1 MPSIFKQRLAS
12 ANSAAGKRRWLY
24 MPYDQ
29 VTDKLGP
36 LSREKPERLGII
48 LIENQWK
55 AARRPYHK
63 QKLALILANLRHFAL
78 EQAERGVAV
87 RHEIVTN
94 TNGLYSSVL
103 ADLARELGP
112 IEVMEPAERE
122 LKVDLQC
129 LIDSGALIQTA
140 HEGWLTK
147 QSDLTAIVDKNGFY
161 RMDSFYRR
169 VRQNTGI
176 LMENGKPR
184 GGKYS
189 FDSENRQPWKGDPL
203 PPKALTFA
211 VSDITEEVADLIN
224 KHMNYH
230 PGQLDLASLPASQAD
245 SDQLWQWAKE
255 NCLPL
260 FGPFEDAMS
269 SANRGMF
276 HSRISAVLNIH
287 RLTPKQVVQDV
298 LSLELPLAS
307 QEGFIRQ
314 VLGWREF
321 VHKIHSETD
330 GFRNISPALLTR
342 QSAPTEIL
350 GSPERLASSHT
361 AASPNTAASQELL
374 GDGGY
379 KLWAGKSFYEQ
390 SKLAQTNEAE
400 NAESDTNTSD
410 NRGFSLSE
418 FAGASPSYFGS
429 NNPLPPAFW
438 GTLSG
443 LNCLDVVVKSVWDEA
458 YSHHITRL
466 MVLSNLATLL
476 DISPRE
482 LTDWF
487 WVAYFDA
494 YDWVVEPNVLAMGT
508 YATGGLMTT
517 KPYISG
523 AAYINKMSDYCNGC
537 QFDPAKNCPV
547 TRLYWAF
554 LERHKNKLEGNL
566 RMAMPINSVKKRADS
581 LKDEDR
587 AIYEKTIKALLAG
600 QKLEKY

>member
-1 MPSIFKQRLAS
+1 MASIFKQQLNKVNPLKLGMFSYGEKGNTGGTGSRVS
-12 ANSAAGKRRWLY
+12 KDKRRWLY

-36 LSREKPERLGII
+36 LSREKPESLGII
-48 LIENQWK
+48 LIENPAK

-63 QKLALILANLRHFAL
+63 QKLALILANLRHFAI

-87 RHEIVTN
+87 RHEVVTN
-94 TNGLYSSVL
+94 ANGLYSSVL
-103 ADLARELGP
+103 EELAKEIGP

-122 LKVDLQC
+122 LRIDLQP
-129 LIDSGALIQTA
+129 LLQSGALIQTA

-147 QSDLTAIVDKNGFY
+147 LSDLEAIVDKNGSY
-161 RMDSFYRR
+161 RMDAFYRR

-176 LMENGKPR
+176 LMEDGKPR

-189 FDSENRQPWKGDPL
+189 FDSENRLPWKGEPL
-203 PPKALTFA
+203 PPQMPRFS
-211 VSDITEEVADLIN
+211 VSDITEEVGQLIN
-224 KHMNYH
+224 KHMANH
-230 PGQLDLASLPASQAD
+230 PGQLDLENLPATQAD
-245 SDQLWQWAKE
+245 CERLWRWATE

-269 SANRGMF
+269 SENRGMF
-276 HSRISAVLNIH
+276 HSRISATLNIH
-287 RLTPKQVVQDV
+287 RLTPKQIVQDV
-298 LSLELPLAS
+298 LSLDLPLPS

-321 VHKIHSETD
+321 VHKIHLATD
-330 GFRNISPALLTR
+330 GFRTISPKSPTPT
-342 QSAPTEIL
+342 APPPIA
-350 GSPERLASSHT
+350 PQ
-361 AASPNTAASQELL
+361 P

-379 KLWAGKSFYEQ
+379 KLWSGKSFRQ
-390 SKLAQTNEAE
+390 STVEI
-400 NAESDTNTSD
+400 D
-410 NRGFSLSE
+410 
-418 FAGASPSYFGS
+418 AGKGDGGACPSYFGS
-429 NNPLPPAFW
+429 CNSLPPAFW
-438 GTLSG
+438 GAASG
-443 LNCLDVVVKSVWDEA
+443 LNCLDTVVQSVWDEA

-494 YDWVVEPNVLAMGT
+494 FDWVVEPNVLAMGT
-508 YATGGLMTT
+508 YSVGGLMTT

-523 AAYINKMSDYCNGC
+523 AAYINKMSDYCKGC
-537 QFDPAKNCPV
+537 QFDPAKNCPI

-554 LERHKNKLEGNL
+554 LERHKDKLEGNL
-566 RMAMPINSVKKRADS
+566 RMAMPINSAKKRADS
-581 LKDEDR
+581 LKEEDR
-587 AIYEKTIKALLAG
+587 AIYEKTIKTLLAG
-600 QKLEKY
+600 DKLQK